1 MENGR
6 FVTYT
11 DKDRDIVRKGICE
24 IAKVLLGD
32 DAQRKLSMLFCLDWF
47 MDPYYQQDISDI
59 HDDLVLLLQT
69 VITEPNEDDVIEDA
83 IELLMSYELP
93 PFPLIEEKR
102 NRIPLKFQD
111 DIAYLLDP
119 KSFEE

>member
-32 DAQRKLSMLFCLDWF
+32 DTQRKLSMLFCLDWF

-111 DIAYLLDP
+111 DIASVIL
-119 KSFEE
+119 